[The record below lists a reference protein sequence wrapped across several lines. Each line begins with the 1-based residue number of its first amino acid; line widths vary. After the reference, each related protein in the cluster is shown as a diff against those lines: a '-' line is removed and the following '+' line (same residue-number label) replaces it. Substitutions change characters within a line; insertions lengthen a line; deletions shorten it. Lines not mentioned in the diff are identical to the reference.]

1 MDWMF
6 SARYVDTDVER
17 ARWRFTA
24 NHRLLPRLQVGVEF
38 NATVAEFSP
47 LATLFVVTE
56 TQRRPGLFL
65 GTSSDRIGSP
75 EGTQAY
81 YATAT
86 KRLPATGTTAY
97 ASLNHSEWDDALNVP
112 FGAGQELGRAFVVRY
127 MYDGQRSHALLD
139 HYRGDVGV
147 SLMWIWLERFG
158 VALHG
163 GF

>member
-1 MDWMF
+1 MF

-17 ARWRFTA
+17 ARWRFTT
-24 NHRLLPRLQVGVEF
+24 NYRVLPSLQVGVEF

-47 LATLFVVTE
+47 LATWFITTE
-56 TQRRPGLFL
+56 TAQRPALIL

-81 YATAT
+81 FATVS
-86 KRLPATGTTAY
+86 KRLSETGTTAY
-97 ASLNHSEWDDALNVP
+97 FSLNYSELDDGMNFP
-112 FGAGQELGRAFVVRY
+112 FGAAQEIGQKFAVRY
-127 MYDGQRSHALLD
+127 MFDGRRSHALLD
-139 HYRGDVGV
+139 YYQDRVGV
-147 SLMWIWLERFG
+147 SLMWVWLEQFG